1 LPDDELKQRV
11 ISMNVEYVNPFLSS
25 LVNVLSTMANM
36 TIVPGQPRIKKDEV
50 ARGDVSGLIG
60 MIGPQTKGS
69 FSVSFEESLALEIM
83 QRMLGERPKTI
94 NEEVTDMVGE
104 ITNMVTGG
112 AKRIL
117 GEKGYEFSMAT
128 PVVVSGKGHTITH
141 KCDGPKIL
149 MPFDSDFGKV
159 HIEVSFD
166 Q

>member
-1 LPDDELKQRV
+1 
-11 ISMNVEYVNPFLSS
+11 MNVEYVNPFLSS
-25 LVNVLSTMANM
+25 LVNVLSTMANT

-83 QRMLGERPKTI
+83 NRMLGEKPKTI

-149 MPFDSDFGKV
+149 MPFDSEFGKV

-166 Q
+166 NQGGS

>member
-1 LPDDELKQRV
+1 
-11 ISMNVEYVNPFLSS
+11 MNVEYVNPFLSS

>member
-1 LPDDELKQRV
+1 
-11 ISMNVEYVNPFLSS
+11 MNVEYVNPFLSS
-25 LVNVLSTMANM
+25 LVNVLSTMANT
-36 TIVPGQPRIKKDEV
+36 TIVPGQPRIKKDEI

-83 QRMLGERPKTI
+83 FRMLGERPKAI

-128 PVVVSGKGHTITH
+128 PIVVSGKGHTITH

-166 Q
+166 NQGGA

>member
-1 LPDDELKQRV
+1 
-11 ISMNVEYVNPFLSS
+11 MNVEYVNPFLSS

-69 FSVSFEESLALEIM
+69 FSVSFEEGLALEIM

-166 Q
+166 N

>member
-1 LPDDELKQRV
+1 
-11 ISMNVEYVNPFLSS
+11 MNVEYVNPFLSS
-25 LVNVLSTMANM
+25 LVNVLSTMANT

-83 QRMLGERPKTI
+83 NRMLGEKPKTI
-94 NEEVTDMVGE
+94 NEEVTDLVGE

-149 MPFDSDFGKV
+149 MPFDSEFGKV

-166 Q
+166 NQGGS

>member
-1 LPDDELKQRV
+1 
-11 ISMNVEYVNPFLSS
+11 MNVEYVNPFLSS
-25 LVNVLSTMANM
+25 LVNVLSTMANT

-83 QRMLGERPKTI
+83 NRMLGEKPKSI

-166 Q
+166 NQGG